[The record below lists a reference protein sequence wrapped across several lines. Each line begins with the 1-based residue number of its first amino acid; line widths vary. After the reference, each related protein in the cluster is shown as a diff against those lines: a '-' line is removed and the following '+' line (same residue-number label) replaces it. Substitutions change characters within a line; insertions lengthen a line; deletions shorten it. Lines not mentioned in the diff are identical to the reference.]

1 MSKKYLRLFIKFT
14 LLDEVIGFIY
24 WAGIIY
30 GIFLIFNYISNSVML
45 GITLIIYIVASAVAY
60 IFGLKR
66 LKVLFK
72 TN

>member
-24 WAGIIY
+24 WAVIIY

-45 GITLIIYIVASAVAY
+45 GINLIIYIVASAVVY

>member
-24 WAGIIY
+24 WAVIIY

-45 GITLIIYIVASAVAY
+45 GITLIIYIVASAVVY